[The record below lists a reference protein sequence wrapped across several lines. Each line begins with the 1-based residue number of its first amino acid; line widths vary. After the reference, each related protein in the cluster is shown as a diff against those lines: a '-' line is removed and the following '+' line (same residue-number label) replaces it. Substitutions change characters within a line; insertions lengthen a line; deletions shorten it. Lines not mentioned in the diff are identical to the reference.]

1 MVEATNIAVDQ
12 DYYTL
17 NSPSHNV
24 LRRVVVQKGN
34 VASRYI
40 YAEQLWYSGQQDVYV
55 YRADKES
62 YVPFNRNNP
71 VLILHGRNGA
81 TAGGHT
87 QTWEYANRT
96 NEWFVGTKP
105 KNNWTTQIARV
116 HISSTTSEYDS
127 NTDLPRLSYLNR
139 AGYQQGINYAGADL
153 WRVEAAVSPDYQYF
167 MIVTV
172 DNSNKAYFSAYYLSD
187 INAALDNAGTSDVNI
202 QNINCVKAFTIPDIT
217 DWQAGNI
224 GSLQGFDISN
234 GANYVYVSSQYS
246 PDNGDG
252 GQRRRIVKIP
262 WGVSDPN
269 QFEWVPL
276 DSNVGIDS
284 GNYQTELEGI
294 QLIDESNVWLT
305 VAYHD
310 LSQNL
315 TVMNRIYRVSWN
327 SNI

>member
-1 MVEATNIAVDQ
+1 MVEASNIAVDQ

-34 VASRYI
+34 VASRYV
-40 YAEQLWYSGQQDVYV
+40 YAEQLWHSQRDVYV
-55 YRADKES
+55 FRADKES
-62 YVPFNRNNP
+62 YVPFNQNNP
-71 VLILHGRNGA
+71 VLILHGQGSD

-87 QTWEYANRT
+87 QTWEYADRT

-105 KNNWTTQIARV
+105 KGDWTTQIARV
-116 HISSTTSEYDS
+116 HISSSTSEYRS
-127 NTDLPRLSYLNR
+127 NTALPRLSYLNR

-153 WRVEAAVSPDYQYF
+153 KRVEAAVSPDYQYF
-167 MIVTV
+167 MVVTV
-172 DNSNKAYFSAYYLSD
+172 DNYNTAYFSAYYLSD
-187 INAALDNAGTSDVNI
+187 INNALDNAGTSDVNI
-202 QNINCVKAFTIPDIT
+202 QYLDCKKAFTIPNIT
-217 DWQAGNI
+217 NWQAGNI
-224 GSLQGFDISN
+224 GSLQGFDVSN

-246 PDNGDG
+246 PNSGDNG
-252 GQRRRIVKIP
+252 RNRRIVKIP

-276 DSNVGIDS
+276 DSNSGIDS
-284 GNYQTELEGI
+284 GSYQTELEGI
-294 QLIDESNVWLT
+294 QLIDENNVWLT

-310 LSQNL
+310 LSQDL